1 MDSLGSAEMV
11 MKRMVG
17 FAWLVGLVGSI
28 GVMGIDTCAYAAEG
42 QRLVLEDFQ
51 SADQEGFPIDWQHEN
66 QRSQAK
72 GRDAYKIQSS
82 DGQKFLAVKDA
93 GQRVKKR
100 KIDWDPKAYPVL
112 TWRWRLHKAPSG
124 SEPIAALYASLDTD
138 LLFIPVFTK
147 YIWSAGKP
155 EGTFIEGGMFSGSEM
170 VVQSGLL
177 PVGEWIE
184 ERINVYED
192 FKRIHKH
199 EPAEKAWGISLF
211 AAPGVEIDFGAITV
225 SSDK

>member
-1 MDSLGSAEMV
+1 MV
-11 MKRMVG
+11 MKMMV
-17 FAWLVGLVGSI
+17 AWAWVVGVTGLFGMTSI
-28 GVMGIDTCAYAAEG
+28 DRHAQAAESTK
-42 QRLVLEDFQ
+42 LILEDFQ
-51 SADQEGFPIDWQHEN
+51 SADQDGFPIDWQHEN

-82 DGQKFLAVKDA
+82 DGQKFLAVRDA

-100 KIDWDPKAYPVL
+100 KIDWDPKAYPIL
-112 TWRWRLHKAPSG
+112 TWRWRLHKAPNG
-124 SEPIAALYASLDTD
+124 SEPIAAVYASLDTD

-155 EGTFIEGGMFSGSEM
+155 EGTFVEGGMFSGSEI
-170 VVQSGLL
+170 VVQSGLS
-177 PVGEWIE
+177 PIGEWVE
-184 ERINVYED
+184 ERIDVYDD

-211 AAPGVEIDFGAITV
+211 AAPGVEIDFGEIAVTAV
-225 SSDK
+225 K

>member
-1 MDSLGSAEMV
+1 
-11 MKRMVG
+11 MKMIVG
-17 FAWLVGLVGSI
+17 FALVVGLADSFGI
-28 GVMGIDTCAYAAEG
+28 AGVSTYAQAAEG
-42 QRLVLEDFQ
+42 RKLVLEDFQ
-51 SADQEGFPIDWQHEN
+51 SADEDGFPIDWQHEN

-138 LLFIPVFTK
+138 LMFIPVFTK

-155 EGTFIEGGMFSGSEM
+155 EGTFIEGGMFSGSEL
-170 VVQSGLL
+170 VVQSGLT
-177 PVGEWIE
+177 PVGEWVE

-225 SSDK
+225 SSDQ

>member
-1 MDSLGSAEMV
+1 MKIDGWSRMGCGGDGVVWPHGRWNAGACCRSQGVGAWKTFNRRIRMD
-11 MKRMVG
+11 
-17 FAWLVGLVGSI
+17 
-28 GVMGIDTCAYAAEG
+28 
-42 QRLVLEDFQ
+42 
-51 SADQEGFPIDWQHEN
+51 FPIDWQHEN

-155 EGTFIEGGMFSGSEM
+155 EGTFIEGGMFSGSEL

-225 SSDK
+225 SADK

>member
-1 MDSLGSAEMV
+1 
-11 MKRMVG
+11 MKMMVG
-17 FAWLVGLVGSI
+17 FAWVIGLVGSFS
-28 GVMGIDTCAYAAEG
+28 VTGIDTYAYAAEG
-42 QRLVLEDFQ
+42 QKLVLEDFQ
-51 SADQEGFPIDWQHEN
+51 SADQDGFPIDWQHEN

-138 LLFIPVFTK
+138 LMFIPVFTK

-155 EGTFIEGGMFSGSEM
+155 VMCTT
-170 VVQSGLL
+170 
-177 PVGEWIE
+177 P
-184 ERINVYED
+184 RPNNT
-192 FKRIHKH
+192 
-199 EPAEKAWGISLF
+199 P
-211 AAPGVEIDFGAITV
+211 
-225 SSDK
+225 

>member
-1 MDSLGSAEMV
+1 MSM
-11 MKRMVG
+11 RML
-17 FAWLVGLVGSI
+17 FAVLSIAGLVGLCSAMGGGTPVSATEA
-28 GVMGIDTCAYAAEG
+28 GVM
-42 QRLVLEDFQ
+42 VLEDFQ
-51 SADQEGFPIDWQHEN
+51 LADQDGFPVDWQHEN

-72 GRDAYKIQSS
+72 GRDAYKIQVE
-82 DGQKFLAVKDA
+82 DGKKFLAAKDA

-112 TWRWRLHKAPSG
+112 TWRWRLHKAPNG

-138 LLFIPVFTK
+138 LVFIPVFTK

-155 EGTFIEGGMFSGSEM
+155 EGTFVEGGMFSGSEL
-170 VVQSGLL
+170 VVQSGML
-177 PVGEWIE
+177 PVGQWVE
-184 ERINVYED
+184 ERVNVYED

-211 AAPGVEIDFGAITV
+211 AGPGVEIDFGTVTV
-225 SSDK
+225 SSAK

>member
-1 MDSLGSAEMV
+1 
-11 MKRMVG
+11 MKMMVG
-17 FAWLVGLVGSI
+17 FAWVVGLAGSFS
-28 GVMGIDTCAYAAEG
+28 VAGIDTYAYAAEG
-42 QRLVLEDFQ
+42 QKLVLEDFQ
-51 SADQEGFPIDWQHEN
+51 SADQDGFPIDWQHEN

-138 LLFIPVFTK
+138 LMFIPVFTK

-170 VVQSGLL
+170 VVQSGLS

-211 AAPGVEIDFGAITV
+211 AAPGVEIDFGTITV
-225 SSDK
+225 SSGK

>member
-1 MDSLGSAEMV
+1 
-11 MKRMVG
+11 MKLIVG
-17 FAWLVGLVGSI
+17 FVSVVGLTGLFGLTGASPS
-28 GVMGIDTCAYAAEG
+28 AHAAEE
-42 QRLVLEDFQ
+42 QVLVLEDFQ
-51 SADQEGFPIDWQHEN
+51 SADQEGVPIDWQHEN

-72 GRDAYKIQSS
+72 GRSAYKVQSS
-82 DGQKFLAVKDA
+82 DGQKFLAVRDA
-93 GQRVKKR
+93 GQRLKKR
-100 KIDWDPKAYPVL
+100 KIEWDPKAYPVL
-112 TWRWRLHKAPSG
+112 TWRWRLHKAPPA

-138 LLFIPVFTK
+138 LMFIPVFTK

-155 EGTFIEGGMFSGSEM
+155 EGTFVEGGMFSGSEL

-177 PVGEWIE
+177 PVGEWVE

-211 AAPGVEIDFGAITV
+211 AAPGVEIDFGAITA
-225 SSDK
+225 STGK

>member
-1 MDSLGSAEMV
+1 MV

-28 GVMGIDTCAYAAEG
+28 GVMGIGTCAYAAEG

-72 GRDAYKIQSS
+72 GRDAYKIQSL

-170 VVQSGLL
+170 VVQSGLS

-184 ERINVYED
+184 EQINVYED

-225 SSDK
+225 SSGK

>member
-1 MDSLGSAEMV
+1 MSM
-11 MKRMVG
+11 RMLVAVLSIAG
-17 FAWLVGLVGSI
+17 LVGLCSAMGGSTP
-28 GVMGIDTCAYAAEG
+28 VSATEA
-42 QRLVLEDFQ
+42 RVLVLEDFQ
-51 SADQEGFPIDWQHEN
+51 LADQDGFPVDWQHEN

-72 GRDAYKIQSS
+72 GRDAYKIQVE
-82 DGQKFLAVKDA
+82 DGKKFLAAKDA

-112 TWRWRLHKAPSG
+112 TWRWRLHKAPNG

-138 LLFIPVFTK
+138 LVFIPVFTK

-155 EGTFIEGGMFSGSEM
+155 EGTFVEGGMFSGSEL
-170 VVQSGLL
+170 VVQSGML
-177 PVGEWIE
+177 PVGQWVE
-184 ERINVYED
+184 ERVNVYED

-211 AAPGVEIDFGAITV
+211 AGPGVEIDFGTVTV
-225 SSDK
+225 SSAK

>member
-1 MDSLGSAEMV
+1 
-11 MKRMVG
+11 MKLIVG
-17 FAWLVGLVGSI
+17 FVFVVGLAGLF
-28 GVMGIDTCAYAAEG
+28 GLTGAGFYAHAGEE
-42 QRLVLEDFQ
+42 QVLVLEDFQ
-51 SADQEGFPIDWQHEN
+51 SADQEGVPIDWQHEN

-72 GRDAYKIQSS
+72 GRSAYKVQSS
-82 DGQKFLAVKDA
+82 DGQKFLAVRDA
-93 GQRVKKR
+93 GQRLKKR
-100 KIDWDPKAYPVL
+100 KIEWDPKAYPVL

-138 LLFIPVFTK
+138 LMFIPVFTK

-155 EGTFIEGGMFSGSEM
+155 EGTFVEGGMFSGSEL
-170 VVQSGLL
+170 VVQSGML
-177 PVGEWIE
+177 PVGEWVE

-211 AAPGVEIDFGAITV
+211 AGPGVEIDFGAITA
-225 SSDK
+225 SKGK